1 MKYLIKSKNFYVD
14 ILVIIIGSFIS
25 SLGVN
30 LFLSNAKLLSG
41 GVTGIALILQYL
53 WEVPSGITV
62 FLLNIPLFFVSYK
75 YLNKRFTIYTAI
87 GMLSFSTALMITK
100 PLSTLVQVDDMLLYC
115 IYGGVLSGI
124 GSGLIFYRNGS
135 TGGTDIITMVIRKKY
150 SNFDIGQVGFAFNLI
165 IVTVSIFI
173 FGLPRALYTL
183 ISMFITSTILDKV
196 LNGFTSKK
204 LLLILTEKED
214 DIVNYVIKD
223 MNRGITALM
232 AEGGYTRDKKR
243 LLYVAVTTSQ
253 MISLKTKI
261 LRVDPKAFITIIDV
275 SEVKGKGF
283 VTLWLIYYIKKR
295 LFLS

>member
-1 MKYLIKSKNFYVD
+1 MAV
-14 ILVIIIGSFIS
+14 
-25 SLGVN
+25 
-30 LFLSNAKLLSG
+30 
-41 GVTGIALILQYL
+41 
-53 WEVPSGITV
+53 
-62 FLLNIPLFFVSYK
+62 
-75 YLNKRFTIYTAI
+75 
-87 GMLSFSTALMITK
+87 
-100 PLSTLVQVDDMLLYC
+100 
-115 IYGGVLSGI
+115 
-124 GSGLIFYRNGS
+124 
-135 TGGTDIITMVIRKKY
+135 GGTDIITMVIRKKY

-214 DIVNYVIKD
+214 DIINYVIKD

-253 MISLKTKI
+253 IISLKTKI

-283 VTLWLIYYIKKR
+283 VTL
-295 LFLS
+295 

>member
-214 DIVNYVIKD
+214 DIINYVIKD

-261 LRVDPKAFITIIDV
+261 LRVDPKAFITIIYV

-283 VTLWLIYYIKKR
+283 VTL
-295 LFLS
+295 

>member
-165 IVTVSIFI
+165 TVTVSIFI

-214 DIVNYVIKD
+214 DIINYVIKD

-283 VTLWLIYYIKKR
+283 VTL
-295 LFLS
+295 

>member
-135 TGGTDIITMVIRKKY
+135 TGCTDIITMVIRKKY

-214 DIVNYVIKD
+214 DIINYVIKD

-261 LRVDPKAFITIIDV
+261 LRVDPKYFITIIDV

-283 VTLWLIYYIKKR
+283 VTL
-295 LFLS
+295 

>member
-1 MKYLIKSKNFYVD
+1 MLN
-14 ILVIIIGSFIS
+14 ILVIIIGSFVS

-214 DIVNYVIKD
+214 DIINYVIKD
-223 MNRGITALM
+223 MNRWYYCFM
-232 AEGGYTRDKKR
+232 AEGGYTRDEKR

-283 VTLWLIYYIKKR
+283 VTL
-295 LFLS
+295 

>member
-124 GSGLIFYRNGS
+124 GSGLIFYKNGS

-214 DIVNYVIKD
+214 DIINYVIKD

-283 VTLWLIYYIKKR
+283 VTL
-295 LFLS
+295 

>member
-41 GVTGIALILQYL
+41 GVTGIALILHYL

-214 DIVNYVIKD
+214 DIINYVIKD

-283 VTLWLIYYIKKR
+283 VTL
-295 LFLS
+295 

>member
-115 IYGGVLSGI
+115 IYGGILSGI

-214 DIVNYVIKD
+214 DIINYVIKD

-283 VTLWLIYYIKKR
+283 VTL
-295 LFLS
+295 

>member
-165 IVTVSIFI
+165 IGTLSIFI

-214 DIVNYVIKD
+214 DIINYVIKD

-283 VTLWLIYYIKKR
+283 VTL
-295 LFLS
+295 

>member
-214 DIVNYVIKD
+214 DIINYVIKD

-261 LRVDPKAFITIIDV
+261 LRVDPKAVITIIDV

-283 VTLWLIYYIKKR
+283 VTL
-295 LFLS
+295 